1 MGVRNRWEGLDVT
14 EEVTPADRSRLRH
27 ERDDSHYVR
36 RVGAPVSTTN
46 SDDDEFGNR
55 PELRTTRKPR
65 ASARAPRSFR
75 AQQPAMPA
83 RLRRRRPGLILAA
96 TIVALILGVGGVA
109 WFSTARGVGQPFG
122 GRPLWVNPDT
132 SAAVAAEYAAT
143 EAERDAGAILA
154 AQPTA
159 IWLTPERQPAGR
171 VGEYVRGLVAASQSA
186 LPVFVIYGIT
196 DRDCGGQ
203 SAGGL
208 ASAAYL
214 DWVSE
219 IADAMGHRL
228 AIVILEPDS
237 IALSVECDDPDE
249 RLQLVSQAVDRLV
262 MTSVAIYLD
271 GGHSDWLPVDEMAGL
286 LRSAGIDRARGF
298 ATNVSNTQ
306 STVRERAYATRLSDE
321 LGGARAV
328 IDTSRNGN
336 GPPSDAEWCNAP
348 GRAIGEIPGAVDD
361 PVVDALLWIKPPGES
376 DGRCNGG
383 PAAGAWWPD
392 AAIELTGTG

>member
-1 MGVRNRWEGLDVT
+1 VT
-14 EEVTPADRSRLRH
+14 DEVTPEDRSRPRH

-36 RVGAPVSTTN
+36 RVDAPALTTS
-46 SDDDEFGNR
+46 SDDDELDDR

-65 ASARAPRSFR
+65 ASARAPRSFGTR
-75 AQQPAMPA
+75 QPAAPK
-83 RLRRRRPGLILAA
+83 RSLRRRPGLILVA
-96 TIVALILGVGGVA
+96 TIVVLILGVGGVA
-109 WFSTARGVGQPFG
+109 WFSIARGVGHPFG

-132 SAAVAAEYAAT
+132 PAAVAAEYGAT
-143 EAERDAGAILA
+143 QAERDAGEILA
-154 AQPTA
+154 AQPTG
-159 IWLTPERQPAGR
+159 IWLTPEKQPAGR

-208 ASAAYL
+208 APGAYL
-214 DWVSE
+214 DWVNE
-219 IADAMGHRL
+219 ITDALDNGL

-249 RLQLVSQAVDRLV
+249 RLQLVSQAVDRLA
-262 MTSVAIYLD
+262 TTNAAIYLD
-271 GGHSDWLPVDEMAGL
+271 GGHSNWLPADEMADL
-286 LRSAGIDRARGF
+286 LRTAGVDRVRGF

-306 STVRERAYATRLSDE
+306 SSVPEREYATRLSDE
-321 LGGARAV
+321 LGGAHAV

-336 GPPSDAEWCNAP
+336 GPPSDAEWCNVP
-348 GRAIGEIPGAVDD
+348 GRAIGETPTAVED
-361 PVVDALLWIKPPGES
+361 PVVDAVLWIKPPGES

-383 PAAGAWWPD
+383 PAAGDWWPD